1 METDQPLPP
10 LGPRRMGLLALVAAA
25 GRRGISRERIVGIL
39 WGEAEEEQARHTL
52 SQHLY
57 TLRRETGREWIV
69 ATPEL
74 RLDPGI
80 ASDVGEFQDA
90 LAANDPARAATLYT
104 GPFLQGFYLAGV
116 PQFES
121 WVEEERARL
130 QRAALRALEGLA
142 TGADGTGRREEAIT
156 WWRRLVDLD
165 PLSGRYAV
173 GLMRSL
179 AAAGDHASALAHAR
193 SHQEVVRRELDTDMD
208 PAVHALTLSLKAPVP
223 VPLPVPPVR
232 RPDFPAEAAPIA
244 ASPNFTKPARPAQP
258 SRLLVPVLL
267 AVVAFIA
274 AVWLLLRPSAGSGH
288 PFLAV
293 GTIRV
298 ADSVAPG
305 GVLRDMLAT
314 SLGSIRGLQVVANS
328 RVIELMP
335 RGADSIPGATS
346 DAARRAGAT
355 EILEGEVISSNTGL
369 TLTLRRVALKSG
381 VVRQGYTIHGPDP
394 ARLID
399 SATAAIARDLR
410 VASRSMTVATIRT
423 SSPVAYALYEEGLR
437 AYYKWDTP
445 AAYRLMTAAL
455 QNDSGFAMAAFYA
468 WSASRGVVPGMEGDR
483 NALRTAKQLAPRT
496 IDRERLLIEGSVA
509 LFDAPVTT
517 AIAIAETLTVRY
529 PTDPDGQ
536 ILLGAARFNAGDF
549 AGAVAAS
556 ERAIAVDSAAGT
568 TPESFCRICGAFVTM
583 GHAYAWW
590 DSTAA
595 AERTIRR
602 LIALRPEEPMAWGS
616 LAEPLLRQGRRA
628 EAEAA
633 LQKRDELSTARYT
646 PGQIQ
651 RDKIRWGDFE
661 ELDRELLADFSSAS
675 IAIRGEARWLML
687 ISLRNQGR
695 LREAQALARD
705 GFIPGSTKR
714 IGVPDPEGLHLAILA
729 IETGRPLD
737 AVGHF
742 RGQAGVE
749 MIRDWSPAPK
759 ARMMTWQL
767 TLAGTALAQSGDTAA
782 VRHLADSAESIGK
795 GSNFGRDPR
804 LHYFLRGLIL
814 QREAHHAEAVDA
826 FRHAIF
832 SPTDGYTRINLEMA
846 RSLMALGRADEA
858 IAILRPALRGG
869 VDGSNTYVTHTELHE
884 ALALAF
890 ERAGQADSAA
900 AHYRAVEAAWRHADP
915 GFADRYARAKA
926 KAGRSP

>member
-1 METDQPLPP
+1 
-10 LGPRRMGLLALVAAA
+10 MGLLALVAAA

-57 TLRRETGREWIV
+57 TLRRETGRDWIV
-69 ATPEL
+69 TTPEL
-74 RLDPGI
+74 RLNPDI

-90 LAANDPARAATLYT
+90 LAENDPARAATLYT

-116 PQFES
+116 PEFES

-130 QRAALRALEGLA
+130 QRAALKALESLA
-142 TGADGTGRREEAIT
+142 TAADGTGRREEAIT

-173 GLMRSL
+173 GLMGSL

-193 SHQEVVRRELDTDMD
+193 KHQEVVRRELDTDMD

-223 VPLPVPPVR
+223 VPLPVSPVR
-232 RPDFPAEAAPIA
+232 RPDVPADAAPIA
-244 ASPNFTKPARPAQP
+244 ESPNFTRPSPPTATA
-258 SRLLVPVLL
+258 RLLVPALL
-267 AVVAFIA
+267 AVVAIIA
-274 AVWLLLRPSAGSGH
+274 AVWLLLRPGAESDH

-298 ADSVAPG
+298 ADSVVPG

-314 SLGSIRGLQVVANS
+314 SLGSIGGLQVVANS
-328 RVIELMP
+328 RVVELTP
-335 RGADSIPGATS
+335 RGADTIPGAAS

-355 EILEGEVISSNTGL
+355 EILEGEVQSSNTGL
-369 TLTLRRVALKSG
+369 TLTLRRVALESG

-410 VASRSMTVATIRT
+410 LASPSMTVASIRT

-445 AAYRLMTAAL
+445 AAYRLMKAAS
-455 QNDSGFAMAAFYA
+455 QNDSAFAMAAFYA
-468 WSASRGVVPGMEGDR
+468 WYASRGVVPGLEGDR
-483 NALRTAKQLAPRT
+483 DALRRAKLLAPRT

-509 LFDAPVTT
+509 LFDAPVAT
-517 AIAIAETLTVRY
+517 AIAIAETLSVRY

-536 ILLGAARFNAGDF
+536 ILLGLALFDAGDF
-549 AGAVAAS
+549 AGAIAAS

-568 TPESFCRICGAFVTM
+568 TPESFCRICAAFVTISQ
-583 GHAYAWW
+583 AYLWG

-602 LIALRPEEPMAWGS
+602 LAALRPEEPIAWGE

-633 LQKRDELSTARYT
+633 VQKRNDLTTARYD
-646 PGQIQ
+646 PGVFL

-661 ELDRELLADFSSAS
+661 ELDRELLADLARPS
-675 IAIRGEARWLML
+675 ISIQGGARWLML
-687 ISLRNQGR
+687 LSLRNQGR
-695 LREAQALARD
+695 LTEALALARD
-705 GFIPGSTKR
+705 GVIPGTSRR
-714 IGVPDPEGLHLAILA
+714 IGVPTDSLNLAILA
-729 IETGRPLD
+729 METGRPLD
-737 AVGHF
+737 AARHF
-742 RGQAGVE
+742 RNRLHLD
-749 MIRDWSPAPK
+749 ITSDWSPGIK
-759 ARMMTWQL
+759 ARAITWQL
-767 TLAGTALAQSGDTAA
+767 TLAGTALAQGGDTAA
-782 VRHLADSAESIGK
+782 VRQLADSAESIGT

-804 LHYFLRGLIL
+804 LHHFLRGLIQ
-814 QREAHHAEAVDA
+814 QREGRHAEAVA
-826 FRHAIF
+826 SFRRAVF
-832 SPTDGYTRINLEMA
+832 STTDGYTRINLEMA

-858 IAILRPALRGG
+858 IAILRPALHGG

-890 ERAGQADSAA
+890 EQVGRADSAG
-900 AHYRAVEAAWRHADP
+900 AHYQAVEAAWRNADP
-915 GFADRYARAKA
+915 AFATRYARARA